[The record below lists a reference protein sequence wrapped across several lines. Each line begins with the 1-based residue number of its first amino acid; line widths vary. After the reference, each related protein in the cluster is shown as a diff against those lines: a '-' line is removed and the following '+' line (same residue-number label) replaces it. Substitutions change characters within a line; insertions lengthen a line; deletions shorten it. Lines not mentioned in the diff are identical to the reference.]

1 MNLASVA
8 HNIAVSRGFEPDFG
22 ADVEREVAAMRP
34 PKIDGVSGVRDLRQ
48 LPWSSIDN
56 RESRDLDQVE
66 VAEQLANGAIRVR
79 IGIADVDL
87 LVPKGS
93 AIDTH
98 ANHNTTSLY
107 TGVVVFP
114 MLPRELSEGMTSLL
128 PDQDR
133 FAIVIDLVVEED
145 GRVSSYDLSRAL
157 VRNHAKLVY
166 EEVGAWLEQ
175 DGSHHERSE
184 GSAGSGMQLQTPA
197 FARSD
202 MTEQLVLQ
210 REAAKRLKEERL
222 RAGAL
227 ELDTIEARPV
237 TRDGKIVDLAVTRK
251 NLARDLI
258 EDFMIA
264 ANIAT
269 ARFLEDHGSS
279 GIRRVVRE
287 PQRWA
292 RIVDLARLH
301 GERLP
306 ESPDARALADF
317 LSRMRAKDAM
327 RFPDLSLS
335 VVKLLGRGEYRL
347 DLPGKDP
354 GIHFGLAAHDYSHT
368 TAPNRR
374 YADLIQQRLVKAVL
388 AGAPQPYTN
397 DELAALAS
405 HATEMEDAAQKVE
418 RQMRKVVAAGFL
430 QSRVGQTFDA
440 IVTGESKKGTYVRL
454 LQPPAEGRVVRN
466 EEGMDVGDRVRVKLI
481 HVDQERG
488 FIDFAGVR

>member
-1 MNLASVA
+1 MNLESIA
-8 HNIAVSRGFEPDFG
+8 HNVAVSRGFDPGFG
-22 ADVEREVAAMRP
+22 AEVEREVASLAAPRLDTP
-34 PKIDGVSGVRDLRQ
+34 PPGVRDLRQ

-56 RESRDLDQVE
+56 QESRDLDQLE
-66 VAEQLANGAIRVR
+66 VAEELPDGAIRLLVA
-79 IGIADVDL
+79 IADVDA

-93 AIDTH
+93 ATDAH
-98 ANHNTTSLY
+98 AQRNSTSLY
-107 TGVVVFP
+107 TGVAVFP
-114 MLPRELSEGMTSLL
+114 MLPRALSEGLTSLL
-128 PDQDR
+128 PEQDR
-133 FAIVIDLVVEED
+133 LAIVIELVVD
-145 GRVSSYDLSRAL
+145 ANGVVARHDVYRAV

-166 EEVGAWLEQ
+166 ETVGAWLEETANASRN
-175 DGSHHERSE
+175 GVPAS
-184 GSAGSGMQLQTPA
+184 MVPQLT
-197 FARSD
+197 
-202 MTEQLVLQ
+202 LQ
-210 REAAKRLKEERL
+210 RAAAKRLKEERL

-237 TRDGKIVDLAVTRK
+237 TRDGRIVDLEVTRK

-264 ANIAT
+264 SNIAI
-269 ARFLEDHGSS
+269 ARFLEEHGSS

-287 PQRWA
+287 PERWA

-306 ESPDARALADF
+306 DAPDARSLAEF
-317 LSRMRAKDAM
+317 LSRMRAKDPL

-335 VVKLLGRGEYRL
+335 VVKLLGRGEYKL

-354 GIHFGLAAHDYSHT
+354 GIHFGLAAHDYSHA

-388 AGAPQPYTN
+388 ARAPQPYSN

-405 HATEMEDAAQKVE
+405 HATEMEDASQKVE
-418 RQMRKVVAAGFL
+418 RQMRKIVAAGFL
-430 QSRVGQTFDA
+430 SNRIGQTFDA
-440 IVTGESKKGTYVRL
+440 IVTGVSKKGTFVRL
-454 LQPPAEGRVVRN
+454 LHPPAEGRVVQG
-466 EEGMDVGDRVRVKLI
+466 EHGMDVGDRVRVRLT

-488 FIDFAGVR
+488 FIDFARV